1 MRWNEF
7 LWTVTVTPDKNP
19 ASYMQLSSA
28 HRFRYFCR
36 RIFPT
41 ILCGVWI
48 PTIIVCYNVE
58 AIVVCLP
65 LQFFLWSCS
74 LIIKR
79 ARKEKFNFKSFS
91 KSFIGTCYDIVFLES
106 QRSGRPNSMGIF
118 EGVLEIVRANSSEKT
133 KQNIISSD
141 VHSHSGGLFKI
152 LYEFCFWYA
161 GGECAHVA
169 HIARVS
175 CQSCLPVL
183 QLHIIMI
190 STVINFRLW
199 APPLCT

>member
-1 MRWNEF
+1 MRRNEF
-7 LWTVTVTPDKNP
+7 LWTVTAMPDENP

-58 AIVVCLP
+58 AIVGCLP

-79 ARKEKFNFKSFS
+79 ARLEKFNFKSFGT
-91 KSFIGTCYDIVFLES
+91 SFIATCYDIGFLES
-106 QRSGRPNSMGIF
+106 QGSGRRNS
-118 EGVLEIVRANSSEKT
+118 LEIVRANSREKM

-141 VHSHSGGLFKI
+141 VHSHSGGVFKI
-152 LYEFCFWYA
+152 LCEFCFWSA
-161 GGECAHVA
+161 GSECAYVA
-169 HIARVS
+169 HFACVG
-175 CQSCLPVL
+175 CLPVL
-183 QLHIIMI
+183 QLQIIMI
-190 STVINFRLW
+190 SAVIIFRLW
-199 APPLCT
+199 IPPLCT